1 MRATSRNVAL
11 VFRATLVLAVM
22 ASLIILFA
30 TSNERG
36 NLPFY
41 FTIQSSVVALLYLD
55 QELHHMFGRPALR
68 RRLLHIVKGGVIMY
82 LLVTAV
88 GYQLLLSATHH
99 PTGVAA
105 VANVLLHYVVPVG
118 MLLDWLFV
126 DAKGAWRL
134 RHVIAWS
141 VYPVAYLVFSVVR
154 GGITG
159 WYPYPFVDVATLGLT
174 KVLLNS
180 ALMSVG
186 FVAVAIVLIV
196 VDASMKRAN
205 RFA

>member
-1 MRATSRNVAL
+1 MRTTPRNVAL
-11 VFRATLVLAVM
+11 VFRATLLLAVM

-36 NLPFY
+36 SLPFY

-68 RRLLHIVKGGVIMY
+68 RRLLHIVKGGVVMY
-82 LLVTAV
+82 CLTMAA

-99 PTGVAA
+99 PTGAAA
-105 VANVLLHYVVPVG
+105 VANVLLHYALPVG
-118 MLLDWLFV
+118 IVLDWLFV

-134 RHVIAWS
+134 RHVMGWA
-141 VYPVAYLVFSVVR
+141 VYPATYLVFSVVR
-154 GGITG
+154 GGVTG
-159 WYPYPFVDVATLGLT
+159 WYPYPFVDVAKLGMT
-174 KVLLNS
+174 KVLLNG
-180 ALMSVG
+180 ALMAVT
-186 FVAVAIVLIV
+186 FIAVAVVLV
-196 VDASMKRAN
+196 VADASLKRVN